1 MARSVDT
8 NEARRLIDAGAQLVD
23 VLPAETFV
31 EEHLPGAVNIP
42 LAEIASASRLLDRR
56 RPVVVYCF
64 DYQCDLS
71 PRAASRLEQL
81 GFEEVYDYTAS
92 KAAWLADGLRGA
104 GLLRDDQRVK
114 AVALH
119 SVPRVDPTATI
130 ADLEAVIGDWEVVV
144 VVGADDI
151 VVGLVRAEAVGVAET
166 LRVESVMQTAP
177 PTVRPSIS
185 IRELAKSMDDDGQQ
199 HVLVTTLGG
208 KLIGLARR
216 SDLDAT

>member
-1 MARSVDT
+1 
-8 NEARRLIDAGAQLVD
+8 
-23 VLPAETFV
+23 
-31 EEHLPGAVNIP
+31 
-42 LAEIASASRLLDRR
+42 
-56 RPVVVYCF
+56 
-64 DYQCDLS
+64 
-71 PRAASRLEQL
+71 
-81 GFEEVYDYTAS
+81 
-92 KAAWLADGLRGA
+92 
-104 GLLRDDQRVK
+104 
-114 AVALH
+114 
-119 SVPRVDPTATI
+119 
-130 ADLEAVIGDWEVVV
+130 VIGDWEVVV

-185 IRELAKSMDDDGQQ
+185 IRELAKSMDHDGQQ